1 MNMMKCGVLLGLVGM
16 GLTTVV
22 VYLGLVDMGLTTVVG
37 YPYVDVIPVAADLAE
52 KLHLFIHQTMVVT
65 TQASHGLRQSVTG
78 VTLVSL
84 EHVTRGLEQAPNEVT
99 VAIRYLGSIA
109 WMDHLRSI
117 AWMDHIHMTNAALQQ
132 AYTMGTGAVAGIKHA
147 VSELDGTIRVSAPS
161 DIAPYLTFA
170 IILVVIWLVR
180 LLLLAIIEILRLLE
194 HIIVV
199 GLHGAGVLALLHILF
214 RAFMWLLVCTL
225 QTIKLSANGLNDV
238 LQFLAQSLAV
248 SPSPTAIK
256 PTKCKV

>member
-1 MNMMKCGVLLGLVGM
+1 MKCGILLGLVGM

-109 WMDHLRSI
+109 WMDH
-117 AWMDHIHMTNAALQQ
+117 IHMTNAALQQ
-132 AYTMGTGAVAGIKHA
+132 AYAMGTGAVAGIKHA
-147 VSELDGTIRVSAPS
+147 VSELDGTIRASAPS

-170 IILVVIWLVR
+170 IIVVVIWLVR